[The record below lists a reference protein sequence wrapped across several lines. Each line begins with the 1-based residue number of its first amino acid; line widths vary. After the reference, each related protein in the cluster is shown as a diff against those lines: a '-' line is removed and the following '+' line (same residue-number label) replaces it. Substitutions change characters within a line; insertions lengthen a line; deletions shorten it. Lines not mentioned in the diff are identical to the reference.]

1 MTIDVIRLARG
12 AHGAL
17 VTEDYPAH
25 TGQLDPWTLR
35 LLERFAA
42 LVVEECAKVCD
53 ALKDDETQFNAAV
66 EKQLKGNDEA
76 RQLHALRML
85 SNVQLY
91 NAGFI
96 KSAAAIRA
104 RKPA

>member
-1 MTIDVIRLARG
+1 MTLDVIRLARE

-42 LVVEECAKVCD
+42 LVMEEDAKVCD
-53 ALKDDETQFNAAV
+53 ENAKRSERINNRLAHRFDA
-66 EKQLKGNDEA
+66 E
-76 RQLHALRML
+76 
-85 SNVQLY
+85 
-91 NAGFI
+91 
-96 KSAAAIRA
+96 AIRA

>member
-1 MTIDVIRLARG
+1 MTRDDVIRLARE

-42 LVVEECAKVCD
+42 LVMEEDAKVC
-53 ALKDDETQFNAAV
+53 
-66 EKQLKGNDEA
+66 EKIGHHNIIT
-76 RQLHALRML
+76 MC
-85 SNVQLY
+85 
-91 NAGFI
+91 
-96 KSAAAIRA
+96 AAAIRA

>member
-1 MTIDVIRLARG
+1 MTRDDVIRLARE

-35 LLERFAA
+35 LLERFTA
-42 LVVEECAKVCD
+42 LVMEECAKVCENLPMQQEID
-53 ALKDDETQFNAAV
+53 V
-66 EKQLKGNDEA
+66 RDEA
-76 RQLHALRML
+76 
-85 SNVQLY
+85 
-91 NAGFI
+91 
-96 KSAAAIRA
+96 AAAIRA